1 MKEFLL
7 YFEVNII
14 CIIVLAIIGL
24 NIKHSEYS
32 PGRRPRILLG
42 LIISTIGFY
51 VLDILGGYGRIH
63 DLQSHPVMVYILSA
77 AYFLLFAISAYTWF
91 FYSEILHN
99 KDFFDKRRKHILLA
113 MPILFLAIL
122 IFISYFNGCL
132 FSVTYENGY
141 SRGPLFPLQA
151 IISFSYIL
159 AAGIR
164 CIYFAAKNK
173 KSAYYLDLVTFSTY
187 SIINFIC
194 GVLQFSIGELPVMI
208 IGDTVSILLLYLHYL
223 RNMISLDPLT
233 QISNRRKLLYQTTE
247 AEKSLSSD
255 DELYFMF
262 VDVDGFKTIND
273 KYGHIEGDRVLCDI
287 SNVIRKFCKKYNCI
301 CGRYGGDEFAIVQK
315 LSKNREFNSPEL
327 IYKMIRDKNIRT
339 SDGVPITISI
349 GYAKYVHGDRIDDL
363 VSRADKCMYKI
374 KRDKNWDSIQP
385 IASHSKNK

>member
-1 MKEFLL
+1 
-7 YFEVNII
+7 
-14 CIIVLAIIGL
+14 
-24 NIKHSEYS
+24 
-32 PGRRPRILLG
+32 
-42 LIISTIGFY
+42 
-51 VLDILGGYGRIH
+51 
-63 DLQSHPVMVYILSA
+63 
-77 AYFLLFAISAYTWF
+77 
-91 FYSEILHN
+91 
-99 KDFFDKRRKHILLA
+99 

-122 IFISYFNGCL
+122 IFVSYFNGCL

-141 SRGPLFPLQA
+141 SRGPLFALQA
-151 IISFSYIL
+151 ITSFSYIL

-164 CIYFAAKNK
+164 CIYFAVKNK

-194 GVLQFSIGELPVMI
+194 GVLQFSIGKLPVMI
-208 IGDTVSILLLYLHYL
+208 IGDTVSILLLYIHYL

-273 KYGHIEGDRVLCDI
+273 KHSHIEGDRVLCDI
-287 SNVIRKFCKKYNCI
+287 SNVIRKFFKKYNCI

-327 IYKMIRDKNIRT
+327 IYKIIRDKNIRT

-349 GYAKYVHGDRIDDL
+349 GYAKYIPSDRIDDL
-363 VSRADKCMYKI
+363 ISRADKYMYEI
-374 KRDKNWDSIQP
+374 KRDKKRNSIQP